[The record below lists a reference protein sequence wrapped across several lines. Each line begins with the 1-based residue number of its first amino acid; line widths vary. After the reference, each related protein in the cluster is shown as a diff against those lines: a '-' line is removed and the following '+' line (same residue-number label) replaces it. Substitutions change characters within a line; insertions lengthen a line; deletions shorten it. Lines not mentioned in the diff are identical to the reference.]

1 MTDKDLDNLLKRK
14 ITEENMNSKV
24 DMNAVFTTIKKNK
37 NTKNSIISI
46 AASFVVFVLIISSL
60 VINNKLTKNENI
72 EENSMIDN
80 YGIIEVEMLS
90 DNNEARI
97 SMQSELDERNPRKAF
112 QVFSNLALLD
122 VEYEYGAII
131 AKVNSLEYIN
141 YDVVA
146 FENGENVYD
155 YITPETIIDVD
166 VNKVLN
172 GNLDIQ
178 GLSNIHA
185 KGGIIEYSEFMKY
198 VEKNKYSQIDEN
210 LINLKYT
217 ELIQERKNKVFVS
230 YFAKDRVKL
239 EKDKTYLMF
248 VTKKSNGKYYVET
261 YNTLLLEYN
270 GESNMVLLNNNWY
283 PLEEVLY

>member
-24 DMNAVFTTIKKNK
+24 DMNAVFTTIKKNR

-185 KGGIIEYSEFMKY
+185 KGGIIEYSEFM
-198 VEKNKYSQIDEN
+198 EKNKYSQIDEN

-217 ELIQERKNKVFVS
+217 ELIQEGKNKVFVS